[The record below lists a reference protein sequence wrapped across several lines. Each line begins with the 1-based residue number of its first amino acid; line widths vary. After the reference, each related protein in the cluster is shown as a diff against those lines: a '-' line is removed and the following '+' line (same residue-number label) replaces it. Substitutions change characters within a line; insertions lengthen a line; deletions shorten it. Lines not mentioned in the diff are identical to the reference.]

1 MALDKTTFTASI
13 KTLLDT
19 TFADT
24 GNSQA
29 ARDNFANELADRI
42 DAYIKSA
49 TITIPSGAVIVMGT
63 AVTQNNPAPIII
75 NNSIT

>member
-1 MALDKTTFTASI
+1 MALNKPTFIASI

-24 GNSQA
+24 GNSQT

-49 TITIPSGAVIVMGT
+49 TITIPSGAVIVTGT
-63 AVTQNNPAPIII
+63 AATQNNPEPIVL
-75 NNSIT
+75 NNTIT